1 MKLHD
6 TWKAQSFWLINAVE
20 NGSIE
25 INEIIFLDIMLMWM
39 LLWWGKQDAF
49 LSATKLIYS
58 FSALCWHPS
67 QMLCT
72 EQRKILCFS
81 EDFVLFCNSTSLQLL
96 YLIFHLIFPHLH
108 VLFHFCCLSFL
119 CNVMRSHN
127 YCSSV
132 ECLSFLQ
139 KVEPF
144 LEHMPCQKLISI
156 FRIYFYENYNFCIT
170 RILIWLC
177 FNLV

>member
-1 MKLHD
+1 MKS
-6 TWKAQSFWLINAVE
+6 SFLTSCRCECSYDEVNKWLFYQPLNYFIP
-20 NGSIE
+20 
-25 INEIIFLDIMLMWM
+25 FLPFVGILVKCFMYR
-39 LLWWGKQDAF
+39 GK
-49 LSATKLIYS
+49 
-58 FSALCWHPS
+58 
-67 QMLCT
+67 
-72 EQRKILCFS
+72 

-119 CNVMRSHN
+119 CNVMWSHN

-156 FRIYFYENYNFCIT
+156 FKFYFYENYNFCIT